1 MKKIDLQ
8 GKNIDELNRDLKE
21 EQKALFDLRIDNELR
36 KLKNG
41 KSINL
46 KRKQIARLKTEITN
60 KELINAR

>member
-8 GKNIDELNRDLKE
+8 GKNIEELRKNLKD
-21 EQKALFDLRIDNELR
+21 EQKALFDLKIENSLG

-41 KSINL
+41 RSIGFN
-46 KRKQIARLKTEITN
+46 RKQIARIKTEITN